1 MTCRGRNGGAGVD
14 TYAPHTR
21 MSYSYHEYGCDARF
35 SHGVT
40 IPPPRSHPSLSSL
53 TSQLIIICILQTA
66 RLPHICPF
74 PLFSSVHSLVRQK
87 KKGHPQQIPNGP
99 AKLTRLGVD
108 RVGCKKQNRMILVQ
122 KPSHGVFL
130 AERAGRESLVQ
141 SFQSGIR
148 FLWLFAHEPDR

>member
-1 MTCRGRNGGAGVD
+1 VLILTHHSYVLFVSRVRIATLVSRTESQSRLLGPIHPYHISHFPAHYYLHSENGTAA
-14 TYAPHTR
+14 TYLT
-21 MSYSYHEYGCDARF
+21 F
-35 SHGVT
+35 S
-40 IPPPRSHPSLSSL
+40 PFLFCSLPRAS
-53 TSQLIIICILQTA
+53 A
-66 RLPHICPF
+66 VAER
-74 PLFSSVHSLVRQK
+74 
-87 KKGHPQQIPNGP
+87 HPQQIPNGP

-122 KPSHGVFL
+122 KPSHGVLL

>member
-1 MTCRGRNGGAGVD
+1 MLILTHHTLVCLIRITSADATLVSRTESQSRLLGLIHPFHLSLPSHNYLHSANGTAA
-14 TYAPHTR
+14 TYL
-21 MSYSYHEYGCDARF
+21 SF
-35 SHGVT
+35 S
-40 IPPPRSHPSLSSL
+40 PFLFCSLPRSSK
-53 TSQLIIICILQTA
+53 
-66 RLPHICPF
+66 
-74 PLFSSVHSLVRQK
+74 K